1 MSKYA
6 SEEVLRM
13 SLSSLKYA
21 SVTQSTSA
29 KIHLQVANLSISVEI
44 FKLI

>member
-29 KIHLQVANLSISVEI
+29 KIHLQVANLYLSKFSN
-44 FKLI
+44 